1 MQEIIG
7 RKIGMT
13 QIYDESG
20 KIVPVTVLEAG
31 PCPVVQRKTAG
42 KDGYEAV
49 QLGFDEVNKKLED
62 LTKPK
67 NGKRGGWKP
76 KAGHLKK
83 HGVETALRKLHEV
96 RVEDASAVGDVVK
109 VDIFE
114 AGQKVDVSGVSKGK
128 GFAGVMKRHNFGGAP
143 ASHGISKIHRMPNSN
158 GSVDAARV
166 FKGKKLPG
174 QMGNKKVTTL
184 GLSVAQVDA
193 EKNLLL
199 IKGAVPG
206 SKGSLVVVRK
216 SVKG

>member
-1 MQEIIG
+1 MQTILG

-20 KIVPVTVLEAG
+20 AIVPVTVLEAG
-31 PCPVVQRKTAG
+31 PCPVVQRKTKA

-49 QLGFDEVNKKLED
+49 QLGFDE
-62 LTKPK
+62 TKERKRGMSKPERGHLAK
-67 NGKRGGWKP
+67 NG
-76 KAGHLKK
+76 
-83 HGVETALRKLHEV
+83 VEQLLRKLHEV
-96 RVEDASAVGDVVK
+96 KVEDASAVSEVIK

-114 AGQKVDVSGVSKGK
+114 AGQRVDVSGVSKGK
-128 GFAGVMKRHNFGGAP
+128 GYAGVMKRHNFGGAR
-143 ASHGISKIHRMPNSN
+143 ASHGVSKIHRMPNSN

-184 GLSVAQVDA
+184 GLSVAHVDL

-206 SKGSLVVVRK
+206 PKGSIVVVRK

>member
-20 KIVPVTVLEAG
+20 SIVPVTVLEAG
-31 PCPVVQRKTAG
+31 PCPVVQRKTAD
-42 KDGYEAV
+42 KHGYEAV
-49 QLGFDEVNKKLED
+49 QLGFDEARE
-62 LTKPK
+62 T
-67 NGKRGGWKP
+67 KRGGWKP
-76 KAGHLKK
+76 KLGHLKK
-83 HGVETALRKLHEV
+83 HGVDTLLRKLHEV
-96 RVEDASAVGDVVK
+96 HVEDSSAVDAVVK

-114 AGQKVDVSGVSKGK
+114 AGQKVDVTGVSKGK
-128 GFAGVMKRHNFGGAP
+128 GYAGVMKRHNYGGAP
-143 ASHGISKIHRMPNSN
+143 ASHGISKIHRSGCSN

-166 FKGKKLPG
+166 FKGKKMPG
-174 QMGNKKVTTL
+174 QMGNKKATTL
-184 GLSVAQVDA
+184 GLSVAGVDA